1 MILFYF
7 LYLYYQ
13 FFCFY
18 CFEIRIIYINFENNN
33 NSNRSQYNF
42 EIDENGKTN
51 LLRFSSNISITK
63 PIQWNHTSF
72 YKSIFRLIFI
82 FILFLCS
89 CIFYFIIKWDD
100 NNIFL

>member
-42 EIDENGKTN
+42 EIDENEKTN
-51 LLRFSSNISITK
+51 ILRFSSNISITNQFNG
-63 PIQWNHTSF
+63 I
-72 YKSIFRLIFI
+72 
-82 FILFLCS
+82 ILLS
-89 CIFYFIIKWDD
+89 VNLSLD
-100 NNIFL
+100 